1 MLELCRITT
10 IFFDLDHTLWDFEK
24 NSEMTFAQIFDEE
37 NISLRLTDFISAYNP
52 INHDCWRLYRNNQ
65 ITHDELR
72 DLRLVRTFE
81 ELDYD
86 YSPKL
91 LAAVNKKYIDY
102 LSQFTHLFKDTFSL
116 LDYLA
121 GRYELHIIT
130 NGFDAVQRLKIE
142 RSKLSRYFHHII
154 TAEKA
159 GHKKPS
165 PHIFKYALE
174 VASKTATESLMVG
187 DSLEADIQGALA
199 VGMKAIHFNSHDEA
213 LHDECP
219 IVDSLQALQQ
229 LL

>member
-1 MLELCRITT
+1 MLEQSRITT

-102 LSQFTHLFKDTFSL
+102 LSHFTHLFKDTFSL

-130 NGFDAVQRLKIE
+130 NGFDTVQRLKIE
-142 RSKLSRYFHHII
+142 RSKLSRYFCHIV

-165 PHIFKYALE
+165 PHIFKYALD
-174 VASKTATESLMVG
+174 VASKTASESLMVG

-199 VGMKAIHFNSHDEA
+199 VGMQAVHFNSHGEA
-213 LHDECP
+213 LHNKCP

>member
-1 MLELCRITT
+1 MLEQSRITT
-10 IFFDLDHTLWDFEK
+10 IFFDLDHTIWDFEK

-91 LAAVNKKYIDY
+91 LAVVNKKYIDY

-199 VGMKAIHFNSHDEA
+199 VGMQAIHFNSHDEA

>member
-24 NSEMTFAQIFDEE
+24 NSELTFAQIFDEE

-142 RSKLSRYFHHII
+142 RSKLSLYFHHII

-165 PHIFKYALE
+165 PHIFKYALD
-174 VASKTATESLMVG
+174 VASKTASESLMVG

-199 VGMKAIHFNSHDEA
+199 VGMQAIHFNSHDEA